1 MGLERE
7 MRKHEYETS
16 PFLNDFTVEFET
28 DAHKAKLPLTQ
39 IMVSAITEV

>member
-16 PFLNDFTVEFET
+16 PFLNDFTVELET